1 MFYKRS
7 NQVYGSNLNGF
18 ENMHFKR
25 FPLSNSF
32 TKHASQGGMSVNSG
46 LCTSLDT
53 DRVSSGQNDWVTK
66 L

>member
-1 MFYKRS
+1 
-7 NQVYGSNLNGF
+7 
-18 ENMHFKR
+18 MHFKR